1 MPSKGMASAKRL
13 IPADLPNDLVNQV
26 REQALLA
33 YRALNSSGVVRI
45 DFLIDM
51 KENKVYANEINSIPG
66 SLSFYLWEKT
76 DKDYPELLD
85 DIINLGIIDYKRK
98 ESKTSTFET
107 NILKGF
113 SGLKGVKGI
122 KK

>member
-66 SLSFYLWEKT
+66 SLSFYLWDACGK
-76 DKDYPELLD
+76 KYSELLD
-85 DIINLGIIDYKRK
+85 DIINIAIKDYKNRQ
-98 ESKTSTFET
+98 SKIRSFDS
-107 NILKGF
+107 NILASAGIKGA
-113 SGLKGVKGI
+113 KGI